1 MSETIIMERDNV
13 GTFKISSANMSYNSI
28 FRNIYC
34 SINFSKAPEKS
45 FNKNFYTL
53 LKSLKEGD
61 KLKIT
66 IETVNKKC
74 PCCGGPTGVQL

>member
-28 FRNIYC
+28 
-34 SINFSKAPEKS
+34 NFSKAPEKY

-53 LKSLKEGD
+53 LKSLKEGE